1 MDRPYLLFQFTIL
14 ASIISISSSSSSSS
28 LSSSSIYDVLG
39 SYGLP
44 PGLLP
49 KGITNFTIDPSTG
62 RFESH
67 LDSSCNAKFETDFHY
82 EATVAGTLAFGQI
95 GDVSGVSAQDLFL
108 WFPVKGVRVDVPS
121 SGVVY
126 FDVGDGVR
134 KQFSFSSF
142 ETPQDCDAADASP
155 SLVNLVLFNRDGPI
169 VENQFGKLENDLDQ
183 GDALWTGWTAY

>member
-1 MDRPYLLFQFTIL
+1 MGRPNLLIQFTIL
-14 ASIISISSSSSSSS
+14 ASIIWSS
-28 LSSSSIYDVLG
+28 SSSSIYDVLR
-39 SYGLP
+39 SHGLP

-49 KGITNFTIDPSTG
+49 KGITNFTIDPATG

-82 EATVAGTLAFGQI
+82 EATVTGTLAFGQI

-142 ETPQDCDAADASP
+142 ETPKDCAASP
-155 SLVNLVLFNRDGPI
+155 APANLVLFNRDGPI
-169 VENQFGKLENDLDQ
+169 VELQNQLGKLENDLDR
-183 GDALWTGWTAY
+183 GDALRTAY

>member
-1 MDRPYLLFQFTIL
+1 MDRPNLLFQFTIL
-14 ASIISISSSSSSSS
+14 ASIISLSS
-28 LSSSSIYDVLG
+28 SSSSIYDVLG

-142 ETPQDCDAADASP
+142 ETPQDCDASP
-155 SLVNLVLFNRDGPI
+155 APVDLVLFNRDGPI
-169 VENQFGKLENDLDQ
+169 VENQFGKLENDLDL

>member
-1 MDRPYLLFQFTIL
+1 MGRPNLLIQFTIL
-14 ASIISISSSSSSSS
+14 ASIIWSS
-28 LSSSSIYDVLG
+28 SSSSIYDVLR
-39 SYGLP
+39 SHGLP

-49 KGITNFTIDPSTG
+49 KGITNFTIDPATG

-82 EATVAGTLAFGQI
+82 EATVAGTLAVGQI

-142 ETPQDCDAADASP
+142 ETPQDCAASP
-155 SLVNLVLFNRDGPI
+155 APANLVLFNRDGPI
-169 VENQFGKLENDLDQ
+169 VENQLGKLENDLDR
-183 GDALWTGWTAY
+183 GDALRTAY